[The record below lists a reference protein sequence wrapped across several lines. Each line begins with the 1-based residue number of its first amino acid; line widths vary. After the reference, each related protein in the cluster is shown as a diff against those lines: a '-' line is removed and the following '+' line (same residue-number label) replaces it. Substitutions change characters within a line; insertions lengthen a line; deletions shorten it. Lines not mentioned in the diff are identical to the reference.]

1 MRGIRK
7 SIIGLI
13 IIGIGLGSIL
23 TITPIILT
31 LDNPEHEIND
41 DDSNPNEIINNDD
54 PEPQDPEPQDPEPQD
69 PEPQDPEPQDPEPQD
84 PEPMKGDDGPGK
96 DDDGPG
102 KDDDDPKDQIISA
115 ISDFC
120 PKTLNL
126 KSKGKWVTVYIEL
139 QEGYNVNNI
148 DIDKISLDGLY
159 RVESSPTEIG
169 NYDEDEFLDL
179 MVKFDRQDVIGIV
192 DLDEN
197 EEIPITGK
205 LYDGTAFEG
214 TCIIIVINP

>member
-1 MRGIRK
+1 
-7 SIIGLI
+7 
-13 IIGIGLGSIL
+13 
-23 TITPIILT
+23 
-31 LDNPEHEIND
+31 
-41 DDSNPNEIINNDD
+41 
-54 PEPQDPEPQDPEPQD
+54 
-69 PEPQDPEPQDPEPQD
+69 
-84 PEPMKGDDGPGK
+84 MKGDDGPGK